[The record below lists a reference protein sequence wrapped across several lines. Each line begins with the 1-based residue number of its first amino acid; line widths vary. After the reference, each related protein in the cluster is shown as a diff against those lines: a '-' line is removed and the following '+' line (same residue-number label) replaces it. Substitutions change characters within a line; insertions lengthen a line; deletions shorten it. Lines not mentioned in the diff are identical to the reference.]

1 VKVADL
7 ARLLV
12 DEHQRNRADRPVRPD
27 QVL

>member
-12 DEHQRNRADRPVRPD
+12 DEHQRN
-27 QVL
+27 QGTEKET